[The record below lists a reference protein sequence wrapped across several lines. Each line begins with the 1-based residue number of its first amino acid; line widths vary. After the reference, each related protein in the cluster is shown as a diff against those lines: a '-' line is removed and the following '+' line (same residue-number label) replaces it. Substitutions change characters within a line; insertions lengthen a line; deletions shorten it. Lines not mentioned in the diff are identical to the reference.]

1 MKDSIVK
8 KTISKL
14 SPGEITTFLWDDNSV
29 LHKHSDWEFT
39 STADGTGTNIV
50 NDVPY
55 PLKPGDFVLLG
66 PQHIHQY
73 VSDMAVIQ
81 RRDICIATEKMQQL
95 CAVLSEGLYDK
106 LSRSEKPIVINLSI
120 ENFSEIHK
128 RLNKLNGLNQ
138 EDATVSAIL
147 TSIVSYLLGIYLEH
161 QSEKNLPPSIL
172 SFLQQI
178 SSPDVFSMRINDI
191 IALSS
196 YSHSHFIKIFKKYVG
211 KTIIEYVTDLRTAY
225 AATLLSATDLSVITI
240 ASKVGYDNQS
250 FFAQKFKNKY
260 NVSPIEYRNSVHHHE

>member
-14 SPGEITTFLWDDNSV
+14 SPDEITTFLWNDNSV

-39 STADGTGTNIV
+39 STIDGTGTNIV
-50 NDVPY
+50 NDEPY
-55 PLKPGDFVLLG
+55 PLMPGDFVLLG

-73 VSDMAVIQ
+73 VSDMPIQ
-81 RRDICIATEKMQQL
+81 RRDICIATEKMRQL
-95 CAVLSEGLYDK
+95 CAVLSEGLYNK
-106 LSRSEKPIVINLSI
+106 LSRQDKPIVINLSI

-138 EDATVSAIL
+138 EDATVSAVL
-147 TSIVSYLLGIYLEH
+147 TSIVIYLLGIYLEH
-161 QSEKNLPPSIL
+161 KSEKNLPASIS

-211 KTIIEYVTDLRTAY
+211 KTIIEYVTDLRIAY

-260 NVSPIEYRNSVHHHE
+260 NVSPIEYRNSVHHNA